1 MIRLFPR
8 KEFTIKTHLSEQE
21 IKEKLALL
29 INDGGYLGDKNFSK
43 KRKNKKRYYFGFIK
57 DNHFI
62 FFNDTPSHRNKN
74 NITEIDKVGWNANV
88 SYEGIIEEKS
98 EATEIKMLFKVRRGS
113 KAAMTFIY
121 LTIILQIIINYL
133 QGHYFFLITFILLL
147 IIAPLVIYY
156 SNNKKFNDFEH
167 QITDYL
173 S

>member
-1 MIRLFPR
+1 MIQLFPSN
-8 KEFTIKTHLSEQE
+8 EFTIKTQLSESE
-21 IKEKLALL
+21 IKQKLELL
-29 INDGGYLGDKNFSK
+29 FAEGADWADKNSSQDNKIK
-43 KRKNKKRYYFGFIK
+43 KKHYFGFITN
-57 DNHFI
+57 NHFI
-62 FFNDTPSHRNKN
+62 FFPDTPFHKYKN
-74 NITEIDKVGWNANV
+74 SIKSIDKVGWNANV